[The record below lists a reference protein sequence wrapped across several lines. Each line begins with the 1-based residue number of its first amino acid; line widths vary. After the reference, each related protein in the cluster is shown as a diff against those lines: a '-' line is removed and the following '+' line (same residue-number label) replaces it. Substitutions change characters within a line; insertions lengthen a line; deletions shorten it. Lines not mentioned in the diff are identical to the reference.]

1 MLDLIKSA
9 YIYDAKKADN
19 PPETCF
25 LHDDGPDRYRN
36 LVKGHTQP
44 QDNVFWGAL
53 FEEPRHMGTV
63 TVRLDKPYPGFSEI
77 VALQYALP
85 GIEWYNSKCYTWYQI
100 HFEDFPFYP
109 ERVDDST
116 FVFHPASIYTNAL
129 RLMSHPCNFQTKAED
144 LPGITVTVEGPETE
158 KISLRVESGLWGK
171 AGGVQLA
178 GCYNG
183 TAEAHMEQDVLCLDV
198 EATEKETGADRTIV
212 TLKTPLGEVSF
223 LPKECQRVGHM
234 AIADFGVLVFAKE
247 TPVFI
252 RQNPCTGETIRQSVQ
267 KMPWRTF
274 EDTTKDIGLKKVP
287 DLPGKTDQFTRYET
301 GVVFQTPD
309 ERMNEHWKIGL
320 SHLMSFCTEQKNG
333 RWDVKIGPY
342 PMFGM
347 ESSPIIKMLDTYG
360 RKDVAAGAIDVF
372 LDAYSKTRPEGL
384 YQTTEGCLNIP
395 YGIRATDSWI
405 PTEAGYILQCLA
417 EYYFNSRDKEFL
429 KKAADKMVGCIHW
442 IFREIDGWKLEGTW
456 NAGMLPPTRMGDI
469 SEWDYFYTDDAVTYR
484 GVAYALTAL
493 TELGDERVA
502 PLQERLAVYRQD
514 IRESYRRGISKAPV
528 IALRNGTYAPGGV
541 SKGYLRGWMYDMWPA
556 TTVNA
561 LRSGWLD
568 VDHTLKMLECRVF
581 EPDEIESKWML
592 DSFEDNLA
600 LNDYLL
606 PKKWDTLYARDPITG
621 SRDAT
626 AQETDYDPD
635 KDWYAWGGTGWQNG
649 YCPLMQCYLLTG
661 EAKAYIRSF
670 YNTYAIH
677 ADPDTYWLR
686 EHGASLRY
694 PPKTFEEGWMLYR
707 LRAILVWEESNTRLH
722 LCACAPDSW
731 YVEGFTVKGMPTYF
745 GKLDMCCK
753 EGKVEIILDPIAQAE
768 EISLRL
774 PGDKI
779 CKLDVTKTQWT
790 VELPNNA

>member
-36 LVKGHTQP
+36 LVKGGTQP

-53 FEEPRHMGTV
+53 FEEPRHMGTI
-63 TVRLDKPYPGFSEI
+63 TVRLDKPYPNFSEI
-77 VALQYALP
+77 IALQYARP
-85 GIEWYNSKCYTWYQI
+85 SIEWYNSKNYTWYQI
-100 HFEDFPFYP
+100 HFEDYPFYP

-116 FVFHPASIYTNAL
+116 YVFRPASIYTNGL
-129 RLMSHPCNFQTKAED
+129 RLMSHPCNFPVKAED
-144 LPGITVTVEGPETE
+144 LPGITVTVDGQETE
-158 KISLRVESGLWGK
+158 KIALRVESGLWGK
-171 AGGVQLA
+171 TGGVSLA

-183 TAEAHMEQDVLCLDV
+183 IVEAQTEDGVLCLRVD
-198 EATEKETGADRTIV
+198 ATEKETGADRTIV
-212 TLKTPLGEVSF
+212 TLLTEQGEVSF
-223 LPKECQRVGHM
+223 LPKECQRVGYM
-234 AIADFGVLVFAKE
+234 AIPDFGLLVSVKE
-247 TPVFI
+247 PPEVV
-252 RQNPCTGETIRQSVQ
+252 RHNPYTNETIRQRVQ

-274 EDTTKDIGLKKVP
+274 EDTTKDIGLKKVHH
-287 DLPGKTDQFTRYET
+287 LPGKTDTFTHYET
-301 GVVFQTPD
+301 DVVFKTPD

-320 SHLMSFCTEQKNG
+320 SHLMAFCTEQENG

-360 RKDVAAGAIDVF
+360 RKDVASGAIDVF

-395 YGIRATDSWI
+395 YGIRKTDSWI

-417 EYYFNSRDKEFL
+417 EYYFNSRDKAFL

-442 IFREIDGWKLEGTW
+442 VFREIDGWKLAGTW

-484 GVAYALTAL
+484 GVAYALKAL
-493 TELGDERVA
+493 EELGDERIA
-502 PLQERLAVYRQD
+502 PLQERLAIYRQD
-514 IRESYRRGISKAPV
+514 IREAYRKSVSKAPV
-528 IALRNGTYAPGGV
+528 VALRNGTYAPGSA

-561 LRSGWLD
+561 LRSAWLD

-581 EPDEIESKWML
+581 EPDEIESKWLL

-606 PKKWDTLYARDPITG
+606 PKKWDEVYARDPITG
-621 SRDAT
+621 ARDGT
-626 AQETDYDPD
+626 AQKTDYDPE

-686 EHGASLRY
+686 EHGATLRY

-707 LRAILVWEESNTRLH
+707 LRAILVWEESHTQLRL
-722 LCACAPDSW
+722 CTCAPDDW
-731 YVEGFTVKGMPTYF
+731 YAEGFEVKGMPTYF

-753 EGKVEIILDPIAQAE
+753 DGKVEIALDSIAQAE

-774 PGDKI
+774 PGERI
-779 CKLDVTKTQWT
+779 CKLDVTQTQWT
-790 VELPNNA
+790 VDL